1 MQLCICKHVRSIHTH
16 CIKPFATISG
26 TFIEIVIL
34 YANGALINQLNLLCG
49 SDLRAMQLCIC
60 KHVRSIH
67 THRFMTFATISVTF
81 NEIMIVYA
89 NGALIDQL
97 NLLWWV

>member
-1 MQLCICKHVRSIHTH
+1 MQLRICKHVRSIHTH
-16 CIKPFATISG
+16 RFKSFATISG

-34 YANGALINQLNLLCG
+34 YAHGALINQLNLPGGC
-49 SDLRAMQLCIC
+49 DLRGMQLRIC

-67 THRFMTFATISVTF
+67 THRFKSFATISGTF
-81 NEIMIVYA
+81 IEIVILYA
-89 NGALIDQL
+89 HGALINQL